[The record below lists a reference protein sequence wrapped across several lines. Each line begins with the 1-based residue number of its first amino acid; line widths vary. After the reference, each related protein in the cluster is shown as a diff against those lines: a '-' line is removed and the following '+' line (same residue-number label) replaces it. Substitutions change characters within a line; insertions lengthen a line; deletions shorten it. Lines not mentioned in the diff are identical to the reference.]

1 MGRLK
6 DIDAEMH
13 ELPDSVKEAQETL
26 DKTKNMRAY
35 VLGFEAGEEAEKQRI
50 LNILSNKGLELE
62 KDVSWDD
69 EASHIRYVFMIDIL
83 ELLRGYR

>member
-6 DIDAEMH
+6 DLDAEMH
-13 ELPDSVKEAQETL
+13 ELPD
-26 DKTKNMRAY
+26 
-35 VLGFEAGEEAEKQRI
+35 FEKGVQFERERI
-50 LNILSNKGLELE
+50 LTLLSNKGLELE

>member
-6 DIDAEMH
+6 DIDAELH
-13 ELPDSVKEAQETL
+13 ELPD
-26 DKTKNMRAY
+26 
-35 VLGFEAGEEAEKQRI
+35 FEKGVQFERERI
-50 LNILSNKGLELE
+50 LTILSNKGLELE

-69 EASHIRYVFMIDIL
+69 EASHIRYVFIIDIL

>member
-13 ELPDSVKEAQETL
+13 ELPD
-26 DKTKNMRAY
+26 
-35 VLGFEAGEEAEKQRI
+35 FEKGIQFERERI

>member
-6 DIDAEMH
+6 EIDAEMR
-13 ELPDSVKEAQETL
+13 ELPD
-26 DKTKNMRAY
+26 
-35 VLGFEAGEEAEKQRI
+35 FEKGVQFERERI

>member
-1 MGRLK
+1 MGRLA
-6 DIDAEMH
+6 DLDAEMH
-13 ELPDSVKEAQETL
+13 ELPDSEKEIQE
-26 DKTKNMRAY
+26 TKNMRAF
-35 VLGFEAGEEAEKQRI
+35 VIGFEAGEAAEKQRI

-69 EASHIRYVFMIDIL
+69 EASHIRYVFMMDIL

>member
-1 MGRLK
+1 MGKLK
-6 DIDAEMH
+6 NIDAKMR
-13 ELPDSVKEAQETL
+13 ELPD
-26 DKTKNMRAY
+26 
-35 VLGFEAGEEAEKQRI
+35 FEKGVQFERERI

>member
-6 DIDAEMH
+6 DIDVEMH
-13 ELPDSVKEAQETL
+13 ELSD
-26 DKTKNMRAY
+26 
-35 VLGFEAGEEAEKQRI
+35 FEKGIQFERERI

>member
-1 MGRLK
+1 MGRLAE
-6 DIDAEMH
+6 IDAEMR
-13 ELPDSVKEAQETL
+13 ELPD
-26 DKTKNMRAY
+26 
-35 VLGFEAGEEAEKQRI
+35 FEKGVQFERERI

>member
-13 ELPDSVKEAQETL
+13 ELSD
-26 DKTKNMRAY
+26 
-35 VLGFEAGEEAEKQRI
+35 FEKGIQFERERI

>member
-1 MGRLK
+1 MGRIK

-13 ELPDSVKEAQETL
+13 ELPDSEKDAQETL

-35 VLGFEAGEEAEKQRI
+35 VLGFEIGQEAERERI
-50 LNILSNKGLELE
+50 IQLLSNKGMELE

-69 EASHIRYVFMIDIL
+69 DASHIRYMFMLEIL
-83 ELLRGYR
+83 EFVRGY

>member
-1 MGRLK
+1 MGKLK
-6 DIDAEMH
+6 DIDVEMH
-13 ELPDSVKEAQETL
+13 ELPD
-26 DKTKNMRAY
+26 
-35 VLGFEAGEEAEKQRI
+35 FEKGIQFERDRI

-62 KDVSWDD
+62 KDVSCDD

>member
-1 MGRLK
+1 MGRLA
-6 DIDAEMH
+6 DLDAEMH
-13 ELPDSVKEAQETL
+13 ELPDSEKEIQE
-26 DKTKNMRAY
+26 TKNMRAY

>member
-1 MGRLK
+1 MGRLAE
-6 DIDAEMH
+6 IDAEMH
-13 ELPDSVKEAQETL
+13 ELPDYEKGI
-26 DKTKNMRAY
+26 RA
-35 VLGFEAGEEAEKQRI
+35 ERERI

-69 EASHIRYVFMIDIL
+69 EASRTRYLFMLDIL

>member
-6 DIDAEMH
+6 DLDVEMH
-13 ELPDSVKEAQETL
+13 ELPD
-26 DKTKNMRAY
+26 
-35 VLGFEAGEEAEKQRI
+35 FEKGIQFERERI

>member
-1 MGRLK
+1 MGKLK

-13 ELPDSVKEAQETL
+13 ELPD
-26 DKTKNMRAY
+26 
-35 VLGFEAGEEAEKQRI
+35 FEKGVQFERERI

>member
-1 MGRLK
+1 MGRIK
-6 DIDAEMH
+6 NIDAEMH
-13 ELPDSVKEAQETL
+13 ELPD
-26 DKTKNMRAY
+26 
-35 VLGFEAGEEAEKQRI
+35 FEKGVQFERERI